1 MDLLENS
8 SNASS
13 SARGWQFQVN
23 AGIFLMLENIENA
36 IRLKIEGASEDIEIR
51 LDDESIILA
60 QAKSFDDPEDS
71 RVSAKLRKGL
81 KTLKAASNK
90 HKNSKKLIYIS
101 NAIRPICSKGNAH
114 RFYDH
119 SYIKYKDL
127 YKNEK
132 AVVDKYINEHGYE
145 QEEIDKIYFYG
156 LPYHGE
162 ESPTRHKEMY
172 LAIRQFTDGIQGL
185 AVKHQRI
192 LEKLQ
197 FICNYNSTEKS
208 ANISKTDFV
217 WPLIVLTLE
226 FGTMDSENLVK
237 EDCDTASILRIEA
250 AYNDLIT
257 TMSEKFSFSTKVISD
272 YITRYNRKFSSS
284 DQKDFIENCWMNY
297 SQHLSVEG
305 IVADEYEYEMLIKLI
320 IQRILHARNVISSI
334 KTKSNLI

>member
-1 MDLLENS
+1 MDILENS

-23 AGIFLMLENIENA
+23 AGIFLMLDNIKNA

-51 LDDESIILA
+51 LDDERIILA
-60 QAKSFDDPEDS
+60 QAKSFDDPEYS
-71 RVSAKLRKGL
+71 RVSAKLKKGL
-81 KTLKAASNK
+81 KTLKSASNK
-90 HKNSKKLIYIS
+90 HRNAQKLIYIS

-114 RFYDH
+114 RFLES

-132 AVVDKYINEHGYE
+132 TVVDKYINEHGYE

-162 ESPTRHKEMY
+162 ESATRHKEMY
-172 LAIRQFTDGIQGL
+172 HSIRKFTDGIQEL
-185 AVKHQRI
+185 NAKYQRI

-208 ANISKTDFV
+208 ANISKNDFV

-226 FGTMDSENLVK
+226 FGTIDSETLENA
-237 EDCDTASILRIEA
+237 DCDAASIHRIET
-250 AYNDLIT
+250 AYNNLIT
-257 TMSEKFSFSTKVISD
+257 TMSEKFSFATKVISD
-272 YITRYNRKFSSS
+272 YITQYDRRFSSS
-284 DQKDFIENCWMNY
+284 DQNDFIKNYWKNY
-297 SQHLSVEG
+297 SEDLSFED
-305 IVADEYEYEMLIKLI
+305 ISENEYEMLIKLI
-320 IQRILHARNVISSI
+320 MKRILHARNVISSI
-334 KTKSNLI
+334 KNKSNLI

>member
-1 MDLLENS
+1 MNLLENS

-13 SARGWQFQVN
+13 SAFGWQFQVN
-23 AGIFLMLENIENA
+23 AGIFLMLENIKNA
-36 IRLKIEGASEDIEIR
+36 IRLKIEGESEDIEIR

-60 QAKSFDDPEDS
+60 QAKSFVDPEDS
-71 RVSAKLRKGL
+71 CVSAKLRKGL

-101 NAIRPICSKGNAH
+101 NAIRPITARGNAH
-114 RFYDH
+114 RFCDF
-119 SYIKYKDL
+119 SYIRYKDL

-132 AVVDKYINEHGYE
+132 NIVDKYIKEHGYE

-185 AVKHQRI
+185 DVKHQRI

-197 FICNYNSTEKS
+197 VICNYNTTERS
-208 ANISKTDFV
+208 ANISKADFV

-226 FGTMDSENLVK
+226 FGTMDSENLEK
-237 EDCDTASILRIEA
+237 DDCDAASIRRIETV
-250 AYNDLIT
+250 YNDLIT
-257 TMSEKFSFSTKVISD
+257 TMSEKFSFATKVICD
-272 YITRYNRKFSSS
+272 YITRYNGRFSSS

-297 SQHLSVEG
+297 SQHLSVES
-305 IVADEYEYEMLIKLI
+305 IAEDEYEYEMLIKLI
-320 IQRILHARNVISSI
+320 IKRIVHTRNVISSI